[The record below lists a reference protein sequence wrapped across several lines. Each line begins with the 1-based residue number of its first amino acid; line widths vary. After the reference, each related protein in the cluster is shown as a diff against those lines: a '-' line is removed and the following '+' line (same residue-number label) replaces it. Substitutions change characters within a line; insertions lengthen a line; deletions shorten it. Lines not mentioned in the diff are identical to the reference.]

1 MMRTSTI
8 ARMAAVAFVA
18 TVVTIT
24 ALEMREAPTASVTS
38 APVVRGDAQA
48 DPLRAALTRCQSTGM
63 AAARDGACLRA
74 WAENRRRF
82 LAPGARPQAMIEPAL
97 PDNSN
102 VAALNVGASTGELR

>member
-1 MMRTSTI
+1 MRTSTI

-24 ALEMREAPTASVTS
+24 ALEMREAPAASAASATPVTL
-38 APVVRGDAQA
+38 DAQA
-48 DPLRAALTRCQSTGM
+48 DPLRAALTRCQSIGM
-63 AAARDGACLRA
+63 AAAQDGACLRA

-102 VAALNVGASTGELR
+102 VAALNVDAPTEELR